1 MATPNVA
8 MRLGH
13 LGQLHRS
20 AALAWEERGPWQHS
34 YGAATRHCPDQGC
47 LPLAHAPVQVCQ
59 MSKARPLGG
68 YSACGKKL

>member
-1 MATPNVA
+1 MVIAYVV
-8 MRLGH
+8 MHLGH

-20 AALAWEERGPWQHS
+20 AALAWEERGPWQQS
-34 YGAATRHCPDQGC
+34 CGAAKRHCPDQGC

-59 MSKARPLGG
+59 MLKARPLGG